1 MTSHALRLVAHVC
14 QQFHSVLQLMAGS
27 CDWSSVHFYADDA
40 SRFGFTGAQLLQDA
54 CAHTPAGT
62 ALYVGEFGDDK
73 SKGQGAPVAQAVLQL
88 LSESTCAALARPA
101 TIWVWGEYATQ
112 AREAEGKIVTV

>member
-1 MTSHALRLVAHVC
+1 MTSHALHLVAHVW

-27 CDWSSVHFYADDA
+27 CDWSSVHFYADDV

-54 CAHTPAGT
+54 CAHTPAGS

-101 TIWVWGEYATQ
+101 TIWVWGECGTQ
-112 AREAEGKIVTV
+112 ARDAEGKIVTV